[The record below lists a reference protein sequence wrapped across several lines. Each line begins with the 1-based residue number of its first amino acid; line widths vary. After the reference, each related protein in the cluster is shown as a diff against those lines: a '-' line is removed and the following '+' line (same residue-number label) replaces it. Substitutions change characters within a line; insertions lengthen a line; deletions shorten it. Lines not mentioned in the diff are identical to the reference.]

1 MHYSA
6 LTHLLYNWKFV
17 FLEYLHY
24 FAQIPPF
31 ASGNHKSIL
40 YISECV
46 CFQIPYISEAHHT
59 VFVFLWCISL
69 SIMSLR
75 GFLHS
80 SVSKE
85 SICNAGGPGSIP
97 GSGRS
102 PRKENLTTHSII
114 LVWEIPWTEEPGR
127 LQSMGLQEADTTE
140 QLNHHYWCPQS
151 PSTLFQMARFLSFF
165 YG

>member
-80 SVSKE
+80 SVNKE

-102 PRKENLTTHSII
+102 PRKGNDNPLQYSCLENSINRGAWQATDHVVTESDRTEWLTLSLTRK
-114 LVWEIPWTEEPGR
+114 WR
-127 LQSMGLQEADTTE
+127 AGLKSQG
-140 QLNHHYWCPQS
+140 L
-151 PSTLFQMARFLSFF
+151 
-165 YG
+165 GK

>member
-85 SICNAGGPGSIP
+85 SICNAGGPRSIP
-97 GSGRS
+97 RSGRS
-102 PRKENLTTHSII
+102 PGQPTSVFMPGEFHGQRSLAGYSSWGLKEL
-114 LVWEIPWTEEPGR
+114 
-127 LQSMGLQEADTTE
+127 DTTE
-140 QLNHHYWCPQS
+140 RLRHTSS
-151 PSTLFQMARFLSFF
+151 PLYKLWNWGSER
-165 YG
+165 